1 MACVTPV
8 AVWQQNKHENV
19 PIYCR
24 GRKHN
29 TACLGNGLQRAW
41 VLRHDEKNPITKYG
55 ESTRPGRDLHSEL
68 RDSGPPAAAAPAT
81 CSLLSVE
88 LLQATAPTQWTIR
101 YCPTRGDLHVDRW
114 IDYLM
119 PVEFSGFRPHRTT
132 EPLTLSWSS
141 SSERILTFRLLF
153 PVPCWGFL

>member
-81 CSLLSVE
+81 CSLLSGYSTDPMNHSV
-88 LLQATAPTQWTIR
+88 LSQP
-101 YCPTRGDLHVDRW
+101 RGSLHVDRW
-114 IDYLM
+114 IDYLI

-141 SSERILTFRLLF
+141 SSQRILTFRLLF

>member
-19 PIYCR
+19 QIYCR

-68 RDSGPPAAAAPAT
+68 RDCGPPAAAAPAT

-88 LLQATAPTQWTIR
+88 LLQATAPFNTVPAEGIYTWTDGSTIWSR
-101 YCPTRGDLHVDRW
+101 LSFQVFDL
-114 IDYLM
+114 
-119 PVEFSGFRPHRTT
+119 T
-132 EPLTLSWSS
+132 EPLNHLHLVGPRVLNAYWH
-141 SSERILTFRLLF
+141 FVFCFLF
-153 PVPCWGFL
+153 PVGVSYRA